1 MLWQLLQGVKME
13 EHWSV
18 IRKMIWINTSL
29 LLIILWIVTILA
41 MIELIKDIRF
51 QLLIFLFVSLIF
63 VLSWFKW
70 NKNLKG
76 LL

>member
-1 MLWQLLQGVKME
+1 ME